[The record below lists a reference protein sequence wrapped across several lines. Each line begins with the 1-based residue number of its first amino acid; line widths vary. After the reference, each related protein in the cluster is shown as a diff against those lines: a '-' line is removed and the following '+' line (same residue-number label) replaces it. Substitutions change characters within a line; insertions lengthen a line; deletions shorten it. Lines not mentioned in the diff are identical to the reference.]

1 MKISI
6 IEQIYKEWILN
17 KNNEGVIMSKK
28 SIVLRTDSYK
38 FSHFPQYPKNTTT
51 VFSYIEARGGK
62 YSHAQFFG
70 LQYLIKE
77 YLTKPVTME
86 QVEYAKKRVEAHGVP
101 FNYDGWK
108 YIVEELGGKLP
119 IRIRAVKEG
128 TVLPVKNVM
137 VTMEN
142 TDPKC
147 YWLTSYIETLLLKV
161 WYPITVATTSM
172 ECKKIIKEFL
182 EDTADNIEGL
192 PFKLHDFGYRGVSSE
207 ESAGIGGLAHLV
219 NFMGTDTFNALEFAT
234 DYYNADM
241 AGFSIP
247 ASEHSTITSWGREN
261 EFAAYENM
269 VDTYKPN
276 PLFACVSDSYNIFEA
291 IKMWGKLKDKI
302 IANGNTLVVRP
313 DSGDPVEMS
322 LACLQKLDIEFGSSV
337 NSKGFKLLNNVR
349 VIYGDGISDPQVIKN
364 ILQSAK
370 NAGFSADN
378 LAFGMG
384 GGLLQKL
391 NRDTMQFAM
400 KCCAMIADGKYI
412 PVYKEPLGMSSKNSK
427 RGFLDLIKENGEYKT
442 VSSDN
447 NTPHPNSELVTVYE
461 NGELLVDDNLEDIR
475 SRASI

>member
-1 MKISI
+1 MK
-6 IEQIYKEWILN
+6 KH
-17 KNNEGVIMSKK
+17 

-38 FSHFPQYPKNTTT
+38 FSHFKQYPKNTTK

-62 YSHAQFFG
+62 YADAQFFG

-86 QVEYAKKRVEAHGVP
+86 QVEYARERTTAHGTP
-101 FNYDGWK
+101 FNYEGWK
-108 YIVEELGGKLP
+108 YIVNELDGKLP

-142 TDPKC
+142 TDDKC
-147 YWLTSYIETLLLKV
+147 YWLTSYVETLLLKV
-161 WYPITVATTSM
+161 WYPITVATTSR
-172 ECKKIIKEFL
+172 ECKKIISSYL
-182 EDTADNIEGL
+182 EETADSSEGL

-207 ESAGIGGLAHLV
+207 ESAAIGGAAHLI
-219 NFMGTDTFNALEFAT
+219 NFMGTDTFNALEHLT
-234 DYYNADM
+234 DYYGADM

-269 VDTYKPN
+269 VDQYSDSAI
-276 PLFACVSDSYNIFEA
+276 FACVSDSYNIFEA

-302 IANGNTLVVRP
+302 VANGNVLVVRP

-322 LACLQKLDIEFGSSV
+322 LACVQKIDEEFGSSV
-337 NSKGFKLLNNVR
+337 NAKGFKLLNNAR
-349 VIYGDGISDPQVIKN
+349 VIYGDGISSPEVIGN
-364 ILQSAK
+364 ILNNLK
-370 NAGFSADN
+370 NAGYSADN
-378 LAFGMG
+378 MAFGMG

-391 NRDTMQFAM
+391 DRDTMQFAM

-427 RGFLDLIKENGEYKT
+427 RGFLDLVKVDGQYST
-442 VSSDN
+442 VSSES
-447 NTPHPNSELVTVYE
+447 NTPHPESELVTVFE
-461 NGELLVDDNLEDIR
+461 NGKLLVEYNLDEIR
-475 SRASI
+475 ERGSL

>member
-1 MKISI
+1 MS
-6 IEQIYKEWILN
+6 
-17 KNNEGVIMSKK
+17 KNN

-62 YSHAQFFG
+62 YKYAQFFG

-86 QVEYAKKRVEAHGVP
+86 QVEYAKARTAAHGVP

-108 YIVEELGGKLP
+108 YIVEQHGGKLP

-128 TVLPVKNVM
+128 TVLPVRNVM

-161 WYPITVATTSM
+161 WYPITVATTSR
-172 ECKKIIKEFL
+172 ECKKIIKSFL
-182 EDTADNIEGL
+182 DETADSSEGL

-207 ESAGIGGLAHLV
+207 ESAAIGGAAHLT
-219 NFMGTDTFNALEFAT
+219 NFMGTDTFGALEHLT
-234 DYYNADM
+234 DYYGADM

-269 VDTYKPN
+269 VDTYKN
-276 PLFACVSDSYNIFEA
+276 APLFACVSDSYNIFEA

-302 IANGNTLVVRP
+302 IANGNILVVRP

-322 LACLQKLDIEFGSSV
+322 VACVQKLDAEFGSSV
-337 NSKGFKLLNNVR
+337 NAKGFKLLNNVR
-349 VIYGDGISDPQVIKN
+349 VIYGDGISSPEVIQD
-364 ILQSAK
+364 ILQNLK
-370 NAGFSADN
+370 NAGYSADN
-378 LAFGMG
+378 MAFGMG

-391 NRDTMQFAM
+391 DRDTMQFAM
-400 KCCAMIADGKYI
+400 KCSAMIADGKYI
-412 PVYKEPLGMSSKNSK
+412 PVYKEPLGMKSKNSK
-427 RGFLDLIKENGEYKT
+427 RGFLDLVKEDGVYVT
-442 VSSDN
+442 VSSET
-447 NTPHPNSELVTVYE
+447 NTPDPRSELVTVFE
-461 NGELLVDDNLEDIR
+461 NGELLVEYNLDEIR
-475 SRASI
+475 ERASL